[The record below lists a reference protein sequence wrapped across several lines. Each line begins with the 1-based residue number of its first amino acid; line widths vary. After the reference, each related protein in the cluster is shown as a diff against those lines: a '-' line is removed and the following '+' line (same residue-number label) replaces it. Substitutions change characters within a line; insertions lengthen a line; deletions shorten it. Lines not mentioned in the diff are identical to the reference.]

1 MFFSVVRFFARSVTS
16 VVGRGANAIVFLMR
30 VLVSETIRAA
40 ATYAILRTV
49 MNIEAQRSCPVA

>member
-1 MFFSVVRFFARSVTS
+1 
-16 VVGRGANAIVFLMR
+16 MR